1 MPRRDP
7 SDDAIRAKVL
17 AGEARLLARDAAKL
31 LEAVQKTHTETKPV
45 APFPL
50 DKYERTAVA
59 ELAAVDEELR
69 KKLSGRARKFTAAE
83 SLNIVTGVAE
93 SLLGSELERRQKM
106 LWAARNLLY
115 GVHRDVLVPAW
126 RAEARKR
133 KPTGL
138 LYQLRV
144 KLRGVKPAIWR
155 RIQVMDC
162 TLDKIHE
169 YLQTSMGWTN
179 SHLHRFDV
187 NGDSYADPELMEE
200 DFHNMNCRDST
211 ITLLSA
217 ILPEDH
223 RRYRFQ
229 YRYDFGDS
237 WDHEILF
244 EGCPKIEKGRKYPLC
259 VEGERACPPED
270 VGGTSGYAE
279 FLETI
284 ADRDDTERPE
294 MLEWADGWFDPD
306 EFDPATATKSMWK
319 GLPDWRNVVTDESQ
333 E

>member
-1 MPRRDP
+1 
-7 SDDAIRAKVL
+7 
-17 AGEARLLARDAAKL
+17 
-31 LEAVQKTHTETKPV
+31 
-45 APFPL
+45 
-50 DKYERTAVA
+50 
-59 ELAAVDEELR
+59 
-69 KKLSGRARKFTAAE
+69 
-83 SLNIVTGVAE
+83 
-93 SLLGSELERRQKM
+93 
-106 LWAARNLLY
+106 
-115 GVHRDVLVPAW
+115 VPAW

-133 KPTGL
+133 KPSGL
-138 LYQLRV
+138 LYQLRI

-162 TLDKIHE
+162 TLDKLHE
-169 YLQTSMGWTN
+169 HIQTSMGWTN

-187 NGDSYADPELMEE
+187 DGDSYADPELMEE

-223 RRYRFQ
+223 QRYRFG

-237 WDHEILF
+237 WDHEISF
-244 EGCPKIEKGRKYPLC
+244 EGCPKPEKGRKYPVC

-284 ADRDDTERPE
+284 ADRDDAERPE

-306 EFDPATATKSMWK
+306 EFDAATATKSMWK
-319 GLPDWRNVVTDESQ
+319 GLPDWRNVEADDGQ